1 MVCRGVC
8 YVFLC
13 CLAACVSAQLESDEL
28 ALVQVQVKPNTQ
40 RHGVSNNP
48 WAVLDEFGAFES
60 GDLIGLLILDRIFLN
75 VDDLAHKI
83 SMYLGLVNDIDEFFI
98 SYLMADWAG
107 HVESAPPVL
116 TNTVHAMLAP
126 TVQQSSFVDV
136 FYSTWRENKALGL
149 VDSVWSKIAA
159 PVASYGLAV
168 RNVQLS
174 ADSDIMRAL
183 NTVTTFLE
191 QADKDLQPTL
201 SDLREHGVDPNTTAG
216 MFRWTNVV
224 HHIKDDVLKPL
235 EQETNETDLVKRL
248 LHETAV
254 MKIKALDAW
263 LSSNQAQHAMS
274 GALGEEYD
282 QLVDWARANI
292 RQTGEAMDGVQDAL
306 QIWRGYSNDTRQSL
320 KKLQTAADKLFDDL
334 EACAQII
341 QPSGHASEA
350 KQQSLDLVTKAI
362 AWAFESASP
371 YIMAMLDGYA
381 TERGDTSLA
390 IERLLK
396 EVNTTAGA
404 RNEVVKA

>member
-107 HVESAPPVL
+107 HVESAPPVVM
-116 TNTVHAMLAP
+116 NTIHEMVAP
-126 TVQQSSFVDV
+126 TGNQTAMVDMFFSKWESNV
-136 FYSTWRENKALGL
+136 GAI
-149 VDSVWSKIAA
+149 VDSLWSNIAA
-159 PVASYGLAV
+159 PVASYGIGV
-168 RNVQLS
+168 RNVEL
-174 ADSDIMRAL
+174 AVDRALMRAL
-183 NTVTTFLE
+183 QNVTTLLE
-191 QADKDLQPTL
+191 QADKALQPTL

-282 QLVDWARANI
+282 QLLNWARANI
-292 RQTGEAMDGVQDAL
+292 RQAGNAMDGTQQAL
-306 QIWRGYSNDTRQSL
+306 HIWRDYSDETKQSL
-320 KKLQTAADKLFDDL
+320 QKMQTSADILFEDL
-334 EACAQII
+334 EACATII